1 MLQIQQVAALTLAA
15 LELPIGARHAVAPW
29 SGSRS

>member
-1 MLQIQQVAALTLAA
+1 MLQLLQVAALTLAA
-15 LELPIGARHAVAPW
+15 LELPIGVRHARASW